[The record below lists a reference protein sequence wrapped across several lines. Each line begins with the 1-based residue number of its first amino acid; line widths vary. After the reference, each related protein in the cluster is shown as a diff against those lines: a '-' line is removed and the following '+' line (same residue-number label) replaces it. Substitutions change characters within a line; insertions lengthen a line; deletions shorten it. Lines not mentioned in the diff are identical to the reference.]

1 MMSDPKQYI
10 EVALPLPVRKTF
22 TYEVPAD
29 LRAEVSPGKRVLVP
43 FGRRI
48 LTGFVL
54 GPAQTLPSHT
64 AILPLRQV
72 LDGEI
77 SFPEKSLE
85 FLLWVSRY
93 YLQPIGEVMK
103 TALPA
108 GVQVRSQETFV
119 LTAPGEEVLAKLPTD
134 SPERKILRELKDRKE
149 KEASFSSLQKKYPGS
164 LRTTLE
170 RMKEK
175 GWVERKEDLKKAQV
189 REKKVNWVR
198 FRSLQEE
205 VRLSAGQKEILD
217 FLRKAGEVPVAELKA
232 RYKNASPLLNRLKV
246 RGLVEII
253 PKEAFREPSW
263 EGIEDWLDGPPSLL
277 TEDQK
282 KALEKIY
289 AALHSRTFQ
298 PFLLHGVTG
307 SGKTEVYLRAIEETV
322 SQGRQAL
329 LLLPEISLTG
339 QVLAYFRS
347 RIQYPMAVLHSG
359 LSAGERYDEWR
370 RVRKGLVQLVIGV
383 RSAVFAPLDS
393 PGIIIVDEEHDPSY
407 KQEEKVRYHARDLAL
422 VRGKMENAVVI
433 LGSATPSLESYH
445 NALEGKF
452 QLLSL
457 PTRIDQRPLP
467 EIQIL
472 DMRQE
477 QGEGKEKPV
486 FSRPLRESLQESL
499 ARGEQALLFLN
510 RRGFST
516 FALCRDCGFVFKCP
530 NCSVSLTYHLPD
542 KTFRCHYCDH
552 ALSAP
557 DRCPEC
563 ASPGVLLFG
572 IGTQRLEEEIK
583 KMLPQVPVSRMDH
596 DTTTRKGS
604 HQKIL
609 GQVRRG
615 DVNLLIG
622 TQMITKGH
630 DFPRVTLVGVLAAD
644 LSLNVPDFR
653 AGERTFQLLT
663 QVAGR
668 AGRGDLPGKVLIQS
682 FTPQHYSIQMAQSQD
697 YAAFYQQEIQFRRE
711 TSYPPFVRLINLRL
725 ESNSESGLRK
735 YAQALEARVQGI
747 LKREKKYRG
756 EVDVLGPAMAPLA
769 RLKGK
774 HRCQML
780 FKGKRWDSLHEF
792 TERVIARIE
801 EEIPARGVKLTVDV
815 DPVHML

>member
-1 MMSDPKQYI
+1 MSDPKQYI

-77 SFPEKSLE
+77 SFPEKSLKL
-85 FLLWVSRY
+85 LLWVSRY

-119 LTAPGEEVLAKLPTD
+119 LTIPGEEVLAKLPAD

-149 KEASFSSLQKKYPGS
+149 KGAVFSSLQKKYPDS

-175 GWVERKEDLKKAQV
+175 GWVERKEDLEKAQV

-198 FRSLQEE
+198 FRSLKEG
-205 VRLSAGQKEILD
+205 VRLSAGQEEILD

-329 LLLPEISLTG
+329 LLVPEISLTG
-339 QVLAYFRS
+339 QLLAYFRS

-370 RVRKGLVQLVIGV
+370 RVRKGLVRLVIGV

-407 KQEEKVRYHARDLAL
+407 KQGDKVRYHARDLAL

-457 PTRIDQRPLP
+457 PARIDQRPLP
-467 EIQIL
+467 EIRIL

-499 ARGEQALLFLN
+499 ARGEQAFLFLN

-583 KMLPQVPVSRMDH
+583 KMLPQVPVSRMDR

-682 FTPQHYSIQMAQSQD
+682 FTPQHYSIRMAQSQD

-711 TSYPPFVRLINLRL
+711 ASYPPLVRLINLRL

-780 FKGKRWDSLHEF
+780 FKGRRWDSLHEF

-801 EEIPARGVKLTVDV
+801 EEIPGRGVKLTVDV